1 VEKEGCNLAHEI
13 TESRF
18 SAVFAVAC
26 KFADGVNNVVKIIGG
41 IILCTMSI
49 AVFASVVSRYFA
61 NISLTWVEEAATFGM
76 AWLCT
81 LGGGLATRKGDMTAV
96 TLGIMFL
103 PPKIQKICR
112 VASCLFCLILFVFI
126 LDAGVKMAVVA
137 RMQRSPSIPQ
147 LTMFWVYVAL
157 PVGLVIMFIN
167 TTIRMIE
174 ICANKGGR
182 K

>member
-1 VEKEGCNLAHEI
+1 MSGI
-13 TESRF
+13 TESGFSTVF
-18 SAVFAVAC
+18 SAAR
-26 KFADGVNNVVKIIGG
+26 KFADGINSIVKIVGG
-41 IILCTMSI
+41 VILCAMSV
-49 AVFASVVSRYFA
+49 AVFASVVSRYFV

-103 PPKIQKICR
+103 SPKIQKICKI
-112 VASCLFCLILFVFI
+112 ASCLLCLILFVFVI
-126 LDAGVKMAVVA
+126 DAGIKMAVVA

-147 LTMFWVYVAL
+147 LTMFWVYIAL

-167 TTIRMIE
+167 TTVRMIE
-174 ICANKGGR
+174 ICTGEGDK